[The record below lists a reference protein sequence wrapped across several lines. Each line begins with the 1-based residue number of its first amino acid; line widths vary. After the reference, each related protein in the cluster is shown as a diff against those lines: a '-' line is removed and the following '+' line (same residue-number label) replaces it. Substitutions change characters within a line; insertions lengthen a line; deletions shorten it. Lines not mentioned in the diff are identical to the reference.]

1 MPDTTSRLT
10 LLTRT
15 VLTCTLAVAV
25 VGSAVAIGTR
35 SEDYG
40 FFSPLIDVKDMIDRY
55 YVEEVDEA
63 ELQRAAIDG
72 MLEVLGDP
80 YTVYVPPVEQRDFD
94 KGLTG
99 EYVGIG
105 AEVNKPGD
113 HLIII
118 TPMDGSPAWRAGLMA
133 GDEITHIDG
142 EPTKD
147 MTVDDCVDRLMGTPG
162 TPVEV
167 TVDRDG
173 ETLEITIVRNRIK
186 VQAVKGVHREPGD
199 DGAWRYLIDP
209 TRNIAY
215 IRLTQFTPGCAAEVL
230 RAIQDAREEAGLA
243 PNEPLGG
250 LVLDLRWNP
259 GGLLDE
265 AIRIADL
272 FLEDGT
278 IVSTRGRAY
287 PEQSAAAREEGTLPN
302 FPMTVLINAQ
312 SASASEVLSGA
323 LVENG
328 RAVAVGERTFGK
340 GSVQSV
346 KSLSGEAGVLKM
358 TEQAYYLPSGRSIH
372 RLDDS
377 ATWGVDPSE
386 GYYVPM
392 TREEVLESWRVRR
405 EQEIL
410 RGPGLE
416 ADPEAE
422 PENWGDPD
430 WVLEHLSDPQM
441 AGAVNA
447 LVTRLETGA
456 WRPISDES
464 ADLSI
469 DQEQLLAASRQ
480 RERLL
485 RELERVDRRIQA
497 ISTVVEDEDAVEDE
511 LDLWPDEAAV
521 AGGQLIVR
529 DAAGNEVARLSI
541 TGQNL
546 ERWLIDAGVEPAHDS
561 EPESDG

>member
-1 MPDTTSRLT
+1 MPDTPSRLS
-10 LLTRT
+10 LITRT

-25 VGSAVAIGTR
+25 VGSAVAIGNRTD
-35 SEDYG
+35 DYR
-40 FFSPLIDVKDMIDRY
+40 FFDPLIDVKDMIDRY
-55 YVEEVDEA
+55 YVEEVDQEA
-63 ELQRAAIDG
+63 LQRAAIDG

-113 HLIII
+113 PLVII
-118 TPMDGSPAWRAGLMA
+118 TPMDGSPAWRAGIMA

-173 ETLEITIVRNRIK
+173 ETLDITIVRNRIK

-209 TRNIAY
+209 NRNIAY

-230 RAIQDAREEAGLA
+230 RAIQSAREEAGLA
-243 PNEPLGG
+243 PNEQLGG

-287 PEQSAAAREEGTLPN
+287 PEQSASAREEGTLPN
-302 FPMTVLINAQ
+302 FPMTVLINGQ

-346 KSLSGEAGVLKM
+346 KTLSGEAGVIKM
-358 TEQAYYLPSGRSIH
+358 TEQAYYLPSGRNIH

-377 ATWGVDPSE
+377 PTWGVDPSE

-392 TREEVLESWRVRR
+392 TREQVLESWRVRR

-410 RGPGLE
+410 RGPE
-416 ADPEAE
+416 IDADPDTE

-430 WVLEHLSDPQM
+430 WVLGHLSDPQM

-447 LVTRLETGA
+447 LVTRIETGD
-456 WRPISDES
+456 WTPITDES
-464 ADLSI
+464 NDLSI
-469 DQEQLLAASRQ
+469 DQEQLLAATRQ

-485 RELERVDRRIQA
+485 RELERVDRRIEA
-497 ISTVVEDEDAVEDE
+497 IATVVDDDESVADE
-511 LDLWPDEAAV
+511 LDLWPDEAEI

-529 DAAGNEVARLSI
+529 SASGEEVARLTI

-546 ERWLIDAGVEPAHDS
+546 ERWLIDAGVEPVEP
-561 EPESDG
+561 EPESDD

>member
-1 MPDTTSRLT
+1 MPDTPSRLS
-10 LLTRT
+10 LITRT

-25 VGSAVAIGTR
+25 VGSAVAIGNRTD
-35 SEDYG
+35 DYR
-40 FFSPLIDVKDMIDRY
+40 FFDPLIDVKDMIDRY
-55 YVEEVDEA
+55 YVEEVDQEA
-63 ELQRAAIDG
+63 LQRAAIDG

-113 HLIII
+113 PLVII
-118 TPMDGSPAWRAGLMA
+118 TPMDGSPAWRAGIMA

-173 ETLEITIVRNRIK
+173 ETLDITIVRNRIK

-209 TRNIAY
+209 NRNIAY

-230 RAIQDAREEAGLA
+230 RAIQSAREEAGLA
-243 PNEPLGG
+243 PNEQLGG

-287 PEQSAAAREEGTLPN
+287 PEQSASAREEGTLPN
-302 FPMTVLINAQ
+302 FPMTVLINGQ

-346 KSLSGEAGVLKM
+346 KTLSGEAGVIKM
-358 TEQAYYLPSGRSIH
+358 TEQAYYLPSGRNIH

-377 ATWGVDPSE
+377 PTWGVDPSE

-392 TREEVLESWRVRR
+392 TREQVLESWRVRR

-410 RGPGLE
+410 RGPE
-416 ADPEAE
+416 IDADPETE

-430 WVLEHLSDPQM
+430 WVLGHLSDPQM

-447 LVTRLETGA
+447 LVTRIETGG
-456 WRPISDES
+456 WTPITDES
-464 ADLSI
+464 NDLSI
-469 DQEQLLAASRQ
+469 DQEQLLAATRQ

-485 RELERVDRRIQA
+485 RELERVDRRIEA
-497 ISTVVEDEDAVEDE
+497 IATVVDDDESVAEE
-511 LDLWPDEAAV
+511 LDLWPDEAEI

-529 DAAGNEVARLSI
+529 NASGEEVARLTI

-546 ERWLIDAGVEPAHDS
+546 ERWLIDAGVEPVEP
-561 EPESDG
+561 EPESDD